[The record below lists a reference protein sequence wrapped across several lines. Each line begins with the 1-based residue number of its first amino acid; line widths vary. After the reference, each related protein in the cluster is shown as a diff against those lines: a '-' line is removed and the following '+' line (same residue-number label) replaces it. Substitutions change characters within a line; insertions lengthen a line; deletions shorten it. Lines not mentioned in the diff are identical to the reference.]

1 MYTSFLPCLKYKPP
15 FHWICSSLH
24 VNVCCGRFQI
34 SALDVFLRRWIV
46 SCLQLFPLNVSDWSS
61 TSTLLPHQRISVKC
75 FLCLL
80 CRIFVLVLLIYCTNA
95 FTGKPLD
102 FSVECFIWIHLHCT
116 TCFTKVY
123 RLPCVVFFSS
133 SHVYLQPQSMAFV
146 PQTLNCGVQA
156 RIKNCL

>member
-1 MYTSFLPCLKYKPP
+1 MWMFA
-15 FHWICSSLH
+15 
-24 VNVCCGRFQI
+24 VVDFQI

-46 SCLQLFPLNVSDWSS
+46 SCLQLFPLNVSDWNS

-102 FSVECFIWIHLHCT
+102 FSVECFIWLHLHCT

-123 RLPCVVFFSS
+123 RLPCVVFFSLISCLPSATVHGICPPNFKLWS
-133 SHVYLQPQSMAFV
+133 SGSD
-146 PQTLNCGVQA
+146 
-156 RIKNCL
+156 